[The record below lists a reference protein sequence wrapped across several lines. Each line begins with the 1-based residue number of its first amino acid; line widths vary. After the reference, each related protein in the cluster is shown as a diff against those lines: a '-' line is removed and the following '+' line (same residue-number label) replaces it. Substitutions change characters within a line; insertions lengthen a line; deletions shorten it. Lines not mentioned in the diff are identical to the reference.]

1 MKKFFSLIT
10 IGLVFLLA
18 QFSYAQD
25 FEVPENYK
33 FQKPEDYKTYEPE
46 ILKAINYLENTSMS
60 GNDAKIMD
68 VNKFLM
74 TWLQGSPNVKIILR
88 AYVMDYC
95 NENKEFLMIF
105 MGGWTKYTLE
115 NKGDT
120 DELKG
125 SLAGMKSLI
134 KVYKAGKG
142 IEEDNN
148 VDKLIKLEEEGKLE
162 SWLKDEIQKDNEN
175 QKS

>member
-1 MKKFFSLIT
+1 MNKFFSLIT
-10 IGLVFLLA
+10 ISMVFILSQL
-18 QFSYAQD
+18 SYAQD

-33 FQKPEDYKTYEPE
+33 FQKPEDYKTYEPQ
-46 ILKAINYLENTSMS
+46 IIKAIDFLENTSLS
-60 GNDAKIMD
+60 ADDAKVMD

-88 AYVMDYC
+88 AYIMDYC
-95 NENKEFLMIF
+95 NKNQQFLITY

-115 NKGDT
+115 NNDDT

-125 SLAGMKSLI
+125 SLAGMKSII

-142 IEEDNN
+142 IKEDDN
-148 VDKLIKLEEEGKLE
+148 VSKLIKMEEDGKLE
-162 SWLKDEIQKDNEN
+162 SWIKDEIEKDSKN